1 MFFKNGGIMKVENIT
16 NQKYFEQSS
25 KVESPTQVKNAS
37 VEFKETL
44 QKSNIDN
51 VSKGNN
57 VQNQQMNLATNLA
70 PMLNQGKI
78 AQNQISNGYLD
89 IKI

>member
-1 MFFKNGGIMKVENIT
+1 MKVENIT

-44 QKSNIDN
+44 QKTNIDN

>member
-1 MFFKNGGIMKVENIT
+1 MKVENIT

-70 PMLNQGKI
+70 PMLNQSKI

>member
-1 MFFKNGGIMKVENIT
+1 MQVENIS
-16 NQKYFEQSS
+16 NQKYYEQSS

-37 VEFKETL
+37 VEFKDTL
-44 QKSNIDN
+44 QKTNIDN
-51 VSKGNN
+51 VSKGKN

-70 PMLNQGKI
+70 PLLNQSKI

>member
-1 MFFKNGGIMKVENIT
+1 MQVENIS
-16 NQKYFEQSS
+16 NQKYYEQSS
-25 KVESPTQVKNAS
+25 KVESPTQVRNAS
-37 VEFKETL
+37 VEFKDTL
-44 QKSNIDN
+44 QKTNIDN

-70 PMLNQGKI
+70 PLLNQSKI